1 MNTTSTCKN
10 DVFYSFRLQ
19 GIMLENDTYITEKNE
34 YFALI
39 GAVGH
44 MNGMVRLARC
54 WVTFD
59 FVKWRVAEGDCL
71 GE

>member
-1 MNTTSTCKN
+1 
-10 DVFYSFRLQ
+10 
-19 GIMLENDTYITEKNE
+19 
-34 YFALI
+34 
-39 GAVGH
+39 

-71 GE
+71 GEQPYGDKGVEFQQKLGTYK